1 MNRDFP
7 GLWHNSI
14 DDKVLIFRHGAFM
27 ASFILPMSMAKA
39 KAKASVR
46 LQRPV

>member
-14 DDKVLIFRHGAFM
+14 DDKVLIFCHGAFVVSFVVPMLM
-27 ASFILPMSMAKA
+27 AMAKV
-39 KAKASVR
+39 KASVR
-46 LQRPV
+46 L